1 MSHSLRD
8 TIPSPLLS
16 IKRALTRVC
25 AVAAALPPAALGLIS
40 ATGAARPSPAVGL
53 AGAALLW
60 LLRMSTLFW
69 ALAAGAPPDAVG
81 LTSAGG
87 RAVTLAGAC
96 AKAAVHASVARAAR
110 MVCFCMKG
118 SFDKTPEQANCLD
131 SLFWRARPSLVGR
144 TRACRSSCAQA
155 PPWACRLS
163 LSHRCQGCRQ
173 TASYFWLHPPAK
185 TT

>member
-96 AKAAVHASVARAAR
+96 AKAAGHASVARPPVACRPYTGLPVILRTSAA
-110 MVCFCMKG
+110 VG
-118 SFDKTPEQANCLD
+118 HA
-131 SLFWRARPSLVGR
+131 APSL
-144 TRACRSSCAQA
+144 
-155 PPWACRLS
+155 S
-163 LSHRCQGCRQ
+163 LRCQGCRQ
-173 TASYFWLHPPAK
+173 PASYFWLHPPAK
-185 TT
+185 TTCAGTAGLHHAGKC